1 MAMEVILRATS
12 SWPYGSVGIT
22 ARISS
27 GRWKSTLDADADAS
41 CLAIAAAG
49 DGLVGWF
56 LVVVAGVGEEYD
68 EWKLKV
74 FLFFSK
80 FFFLDANM

>member
-1 MAMEVILRATS
+1 
-12 SWPYGSVGIT
+12 
-22 ARISS
+22 
-27 GRWKSTLDADADAS
+27 
-41 CLAIAAAG
+41 
-49 DGLVGWF
+49 VGWL